1 MPEKPPPGEILQ
13 RLYDSE
19 INAGI
24 EWVWDGGVKWQLG
37 DELNGWRA
45 TGSAATVALAV
56 PELAEN
62 AAAEYPESDFA
73 EWWRRRGS

>member
-56 PELAEN
+56 PELAEDG
-62 AAAEYPESDFA
+62 AAEYPESDFA